1 MPESMS
7 QTDLEQLLGAV
18 NEVTSRLTRT
28 HEQLTGEVAR
38 LKGELSEANRQVQRS
53 KHLAMLGEM
62 AAGIAHE
69 VRNPLGSIGLYARML
84 VEDLG
89 AMPAQQTTA
98 KKIAEAVRRL
108 DAVVTDVLAF
118 SREVSVRPMMID
130 AGEALRSAIEASR
143 SEDAMWVGV
152 QVEVD
157 VPDSLEVLADPGLL
171 QQALV
176 NVIRN
181 AVQAMQEA
189 GSPVRVLRLG
199 GAKRRVVGAD
209 GRSLEAVVLSVRD
222 TGPGVPADVLP
233 RLFNPFFTTRETGTG
248 LGLAIVH
255 RIIDAHGGTVFLG
268 NAKDLGEAGG
278 RSGGAVAGRR
288 GKAAAD
294 EAGAVVEF
302 RMPMEPRGA

>member
-38 LKGELSEANRQVQRS
+38 LKSELSEANRQVQRS

-89 AMPAQQTTA
+89 SMPAQQTTA
-98 KKIAEAVRRL
+98 RKIAHAVRRL

-118 SREVSVRPMMID
+118 SREVKVRPMMIGARD
-130 AGEALRSAIEASR
+130 ALSSAVEASR
-143 SEDAMWVGV
+143 SEDAMWEDVRIES
-152 QVEVD
+152 EVREAQ
-157 VPDSLEVLADPGLL
+157 EVLADPGLL

-181 AVQAMQEA
+181 AVQAMHEA
-189 GSPVRVLRLG
+189 GSPKRVLRLSAG
-199 GAKRRVVGAD
+199 DRRLVGPD
-209 GRSLEAVVLSVRD
+209 GRSRDVVVLSVRD
-222 TGPGVPADVLP
+222 SGPGVPADVLP

-255 RIIDAHGGTVFLG
+255 RIIDAHGGTVYLG
-268 NAKDLGEAGG
+268 NAGDMGKDVGPDGG
-278 RSGGAVAGRR
+278 G
-288 GKAAAD
+288 
-294 EAGAVVEF
+294 GAVVEF
-302 RMPMEPRGA
+302 RLPTEPTGV